1 MLFALLAANSCLL
14 QTFFNAFQYFGSYN
28 TADNTPTSDFLNSG
42 DVCECF
48 YLAGPLQRAE
58 ASRYQSLRTVRMR

>member
-1 MLFALLAANSCLL
+1 MPLVLPAANSCSP

-48 YLAGPLQRAE
+48 Y
-58 ASRYQSLRTVRMR
+58 